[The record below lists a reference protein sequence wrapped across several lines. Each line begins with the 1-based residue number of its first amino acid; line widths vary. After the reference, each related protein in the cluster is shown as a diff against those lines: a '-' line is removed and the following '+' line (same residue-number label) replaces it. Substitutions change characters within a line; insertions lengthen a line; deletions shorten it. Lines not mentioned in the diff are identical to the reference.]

1 LQCIN
6 LTLVM
11 AGIALMFAKTVKSS
25 VHAPSRLSI
34 RVVRLFERLIAFCSE
49 IYRLGDP
56 CNQVYFIVAGKQLLE

>member
-1 LQCIN
+1 
-6 LTLVM
+6 
-11 AGIALMFAKTVKSS
+11 MFAKTVKSS